1 VGGKLA
7 RIRYQVPPLARPLQ
21 LKIELV
27 DPSGTKVL
35 IEREAKSG
43 EYVSLD
49 APYSRECAVTIYLG
63 GEFVWQDRYM

>member
-1 VGGKLA
+1 
-7 RIRYQVPPLARPLQ
+7 LQ

-27 DPSGTKVL
+27 DPSGAKVL
-35 IEREAKSG
+35 VEREAKSG